1 MFEQFTKFKPDVSCN
16 MNNEPINNI
25 LTDMSIA
32 ELKANKVDNKDL
44 YEQLSSVFNRSHY
57 VMTSDTFEANVESIF
72 NGREI
77 DALACMKL
85 NYYNFELC
93 QESKFTVAIK
103 SMSNHIVKNERL
115 RLNIL
120 FRKEYFKFIMYG
132 ITQSSQK
139 VTKYNCKFN
148 PDSPIYY
155 LTIIRSMCNAFPEID
170 TFLKLNPF
178 IYEHYSNIYD
188 DVYKH
193 TKSNVLDAHDTY
205 IFLIYTIMTL
215 CIKSLLYID
224 QSLDENYFYEHL
236 IMMCSMPS
244 LYNRMNYIMTC
255 DINMLSHSYQIAINY
270 LLYFMFIMKRLTSED
285 KSLLNCFARIGVSIT
300 NSLIYLVLTYLD
312 THPDIIRPFFIECS
326 AIYSTTDIEPLF
338 KFHDD
343 DIITYYPR
351 IAKVMVA
358 TEVEGYI
365 IL

>member
-148 PDSPIYY
+148 PDCAM
-155 LTIIRSMCNAFPEID
+155 LFQ
-170 TFLKLNPF
+170 KLIHF
-178 IYEHYSNIYD
+178 
-188 DVYKH
+188 
-193 TKSNVLDAHDTY
+193 
-205 IFLIYTIMTL
+205 
-215 CIKSLLYID
+215 
-224 QSLDENYFYEHL
+224 
-236 IMMCSMPS
+236 
-244 LYNRMNYIMTC
+244 
-255 DINMLSHSYQIAINY
+255 
-270 LLYFMFIMKRLTSED
+270 
-285 KSLLNCFARIGVSIT
+285 
-300 NSLIYLVLTYLD
+300 
-312 THPDIIRPFFIECS
+312 
-326 AIYSTTDIEPLF
+326 
-338 KFHDD
+338 
-343 DIITYYPR
+343 
-351 IAKVMVA
+351 
-358 TEVEGYI
+358 
-365 IL
+365 